1 MILAIDC
8 GNTHSVLGVYDDD
21 LLLASWRI
29 STDAA
34 KTEDEY
40 LVLLTQLFQS
50 AGLKFNNISTMIVAS
65 VVPPVNFALTMLAK
79 KHLPKTKLIFV
90 DETTPTGIKIIA
102 DNPKEVGAD
111 RIVNALAAHEKYGGN
126 LIVVDFGTATTFD
139 CITANGE
146 YFGGA
151 ICPGIEISKQALF
164 SHAAKLSDIVLSR
177 PPKVMATNTADSLRS
192 GILWGY
198 GGQVD
203 SLVRRMENEWGKK
216 VQVIATGGLANLI
229 CEFSETIDEVDME
242 LTLDGLRLVCVK
254 IRELN

>member
-40 LVLLTQLFQS
+40 LVLLEELFQS
-50 AGLKFNNISTMIVAS
+50 AGLKFTNIATMIVAS
-65 VVPPVNFALTMLAK
+65 VVPPVNFALTKLAA

-90 DETTPTGIKIIA
+90 DDTTPTGIKIVT

-126 LIVVDFGTATTFD
+126 LIVVDFGTATTLD
-139 CITANGE
+139 CISADGE
-146 YFGGA
+146 YFGGGNL
-151 ICPGIEISKQALF
+151 PGDRSIQA
-164 SHAAKLSDIVLSR
+164 
-177 PPKVMATNTADSLRS
+177 
-192 GILWGY
+192 
-198 GGQVD
+198 
-203 SLVRRMENEWGKK
+203 
-216 VQVIATGGLANLI
+216 GLI
-229 CEFSETIDEVDME
+229 
-242 LTLDGLRLVCVK
+242 
-254 IRELN
+254 